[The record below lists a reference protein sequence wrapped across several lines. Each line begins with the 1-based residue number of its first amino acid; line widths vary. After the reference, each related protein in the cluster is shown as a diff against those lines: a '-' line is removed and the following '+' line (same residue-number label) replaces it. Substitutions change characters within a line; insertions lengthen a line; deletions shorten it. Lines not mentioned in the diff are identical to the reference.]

1 MLQGKAPGASKH
13 DRDTLLVCFR
23 NRELFSNIPEQHRDG
38 FWDRTLENSR
48 VGLIPSLFTF
58 FEDRKFLH
66 RVSES
71 MRYILDVNGRIG
83 VVGALSS
90 AFQNSANDSTM
101 EPCTIQWSDYHF
113 TTIPGNET
121 TRKALGA
128 RQLWLYAFREY
139 ENLPPISR
147 KKNLLAKSRTKF
159 DEQVLYD
166 FAVFALQLGFQTV
179 KIDKILSRSIDC
191 DIAERALDAA
201 RKPEAYEY
209 DNKPQLITQMV
220 NMFAAAQP
228 VSTKP
233 LLEQQHAAEPRLPPT
248 RYGLPEAT
256 DHTRDKSLLF
266 LPQMKA
272 ASAGSVMNHVSSFFV
287 RTSVY
292 LAFFGDFPELPELRM
307 PEEPALI
314 AAHTKR
320 IDNDHDM
327 DLSDESLPTSPVP
340 VRKGQDSSR
349 PQSAGMQLHKAQN
362 FEAIFGS
369 GFVGEQVELSPPSV
383 TRADESQPSMST
395 ELAKALGELNGL
407 RDTVAREQVKLD
419 VIKNQVEEEQAV
431 LDAKKQD
438 MQILIEKED
447 TLSSQV
453 QQLGLYEQRQIDKM
467 EKQSKQCEETRM
479 VLENLQ
485 RQIEDGQNR
494 KAELNN
500 LQQQIDDARKTLA
513 ATQDGLQRRS
523 EEEEDRD
530 KKRSEA
536 QNELNNLHQQIGDA
550 RKSSAATQGDLQ
562 RQIEDGQNR
571 EAELNNLQQQ
581 INDASKT
588 LAATQDSLQ
597 RRSEEEE
604 DRDKK
609 RSEAESEL
617 NNLHQQIGDARKTL
631 AAAQDGLQHRSEEEE
646 DRDKK
651 RSEAE
656 SELNNSQQQ
665 IDDARLVATQEELQ
679 RAESASSRVGEQNGS
694 KQQIDDQSKK
704 LPRLR
709 NERNNKIRLASQRE
723 QSLLPE
729 EKASSP
735 EAEDSGGGLSERDLA
750 QWRKYLDEQH
760 AEMEDPH
767 IFFAYADHP
776 KRFDKYP
783 VKDGKERLKTRAKSY
798 ERKSYLLYDLNGK
811 VLRSDQL
818 FEDIEDKACSVLLK
832 RASKHIGNQESDFS
846 TEREKREIKK
856 PRTKINR
863 SRQDD

>member
-1 MLQGKAPGASKH
+1 MLQGKAPGASNH

-113 TTIPGNET
+113 TTIPGNQT

-307 PEEPALI
+307 PEEPDLI

-327 DLSDESLPTSPVP
+327 DLCDESLPTSPIS

-349 PQSAGMQLHKAQN
+349 PQSARMQPHEAQN
-362 FEAIFGS
+362 FEFGS
-369 GFVGEQVELSPPSV
+369 GFVGEQIELSPPSV

-407 RDTVAREQVKLD
+407 RDTVAREQIKLD

-467 EKQSKQCEETRM
+467 EKQSKQCEETRV
-479 VLENLQ
+479 VLEKLQ

-500 LQQQIDDARKTLA
+500 LHQQIGDAHKTLAATQDDLQRRSEEKEDRDKKRSEAENELNNLHQQISDARKTLAATQGDLQRQTEDGQNREAELNNLQQQIGDARKTLA

-523 EEEEDRD
+523 EEEE
-530 KKRSEA
+530 
-536 QNELNNLHQQIGDA
+536 N
-550 RKSSAATQGDLQ
+550 
-562 RQIEDGQNR
+562 
-571 EAELNNLQQQ
+571 
-581 INDASKT
+581 
-588 LAATQDSLQ
+588 
-597 RRSEEEE
+597 
-604 DRDKK
+604 
-609 RSEAESEL
+609 
-617 NNLHQQIGDARKTL
+617 
-631 AAAQDGLQHRSEEEE
+631 
-646 DRDKK
+646 RDKK

-665 IDDARLVATQEELQ
+665 IDDARLVATQEKLQ

-723 QSLLPE
+723 QPLLPE

-750 QWRKYLDEQH
+750 HWRKHLDEQH

-783 VKDGKERLKTRAKSY
+783 VKDGKERLKTRAKGY

-811 VLRSDQL
+811 VLRPGQL
-818 FEDIEDKACSVLLK
+818 FEDNEDKACSVLLK
-832 RASKHIGNQESDFS
+832 RAPKHIGNQESDFS
-846 TEREKREIKK
+846 TKGDKREIKK

>member
-23 NRELFSNIPEQHRDG
+23 NRELFGNIPEQHRDG

-90 AFQNSANDSTM
+90 AFQNFANDSTM

-307 PEEPALI
+307 PEEPDLI

-327 DLSDESLPTSPVP
+327 DLCDESLPTSPIP

-349 PQSAGMQLHKAQN
+349 PQSARMQPHEAQN
-362 FEAIFGS
+362 FEFGS
-369 GFVGEQVELSPPSV
+369 GFVGEQIELSPPSV

-407 RDTVAREQVKLD
+407 RDTVAREQIKLD

-467 EKQSKQCEETRM
+467 KKQSKQCEETRM
-479 VLENLQ
+479 VLEKLQ

-500 LQQQIDDARKTLA
+500 LQQQINDARKTLKLQRQIEDGQNRKAELNNLQQQINDARKTLA

-536 QNELNNLHQQIGDA
+536 EN
-550 RKSSAATQGDLQ
+550 
-562 RQIEDGQNR
+562 
-571 EAELNNLQQQ
+571 
-581 INDASKT
+581 
-588 LAATQDSLQ
+588 
-597 RRSEEEE
+597 
-604 DRDKK
+604 
-609 RSEAESEL
+609 EL

-631 AAAQDGLQHRSEEEE
+631 AATQDRLQRRSEEEE
-646 DRDKK
+646 NRDKK

-679 RAESASSRVGEQNGS
+679 RAESVSSRVGEQNGS

-709 NERNNKIRLASQRE
+709 NDRINKIRLASQRE
-723 QSLLPE
+723 QPLLPE

-735 EAEDSGGGLSERDLA
+735 EAENSGGGLSERDLA
-750 QWRKYLDEQH
+750 HWRKHLDEQH

-767 IFFAYADHP
+767 IFFAYVDHP

-783 VKDGKERLKTRAKSY
+783 VKDGKERLKTRAKGY

-811 VLRSDQL
+811 GLRPGQL
-818 FEDIEDKACSVLLK
+818 FEDSEDKACSVLLK
-832 RASKHIGNQESDFS
+832 RAPKHIGNQESDFS
-846 TEREKREIKK
+846 TKRDKRETKK
-856 PRTKINR
+856 PRTKITR

>member
-23 NRELFSNIPEQHRDG
+23 NRELFGNIPEQHRDG

-90 AFQNSANDSTM
+90 AFQNFANDSTM
-101 EPCTIQWSDYHF
+101 GPCTIQWSDYHF

-292 LAFFGDFPELPELRM
+292 LAFFADFPELPELRM
-307 PEEPALI
+307 PEEPSLI

-327 DLSDESLPTSPVP
+327 DLCDESLPTSPIP

-349 PQSAGMQLHKAQN
+349 PQSARMQPHEAQN
-362 FEAIFGS
+362 FEFGS
-369 GFVGEQVELSPPSV
+369 GFVGGQIELSPPSV

-447 TLSSQV
+447 TISSQV

-467 EKQSKQCEETRM
+467 EKQSKQCEETRV
-479 VLENLQ
+479 VLEKLQ

-500 LQQQIDDARKTLA
+500 LYQQIGDARKTLAATQGELQRQTEDGQNREAELNNLHQQIGDARKTLA

-523 EEEEDRD
+523 EEEE
-530 KKRSEA
+530 
-536 QNELNNLHQQIGDA
+536 N
-550 RKSSAATQGDLQ
+550 
-562 RQIEDGQNR
+562 
-571 EAELNNLQQQ
+571 
-581 INDASKT
+581 
-588 LAATQDSLQ
+588 
-597 RRSEEEE
+597 
-604 DRDKK
+604 
-609 RSEAESEL
+609 
-617 NNLHQQIGDARKTL
+617 
-631 AAAQDGLQHRSEEEE
+631 
-646 DRDKK
+646 RDKK

-679 RAESASSRVGEQNGS
+679 RAESVSSRVGEQNGS

-709 NERNNKIRLASQRE
+709 NDRINKIRLASQRE
-723 QSLLPE
+723 QPLLPE

-735 EAEDSGGGLSERDLA
+735 EAENSGGGLSERDLA
-750 QWRKYLDEQH
+750 HWRKHLDEQH

-767 IFFAYADHP
+767 IFFAYVDHP

-783 VKDGKERLKTRAKSY
+783 VKDGKERLKTRAKGY

-811 VLRSDQL
+811 VLRPGQL
-818 FEDIEDKACSVLLK
+818 FEDSEDKACSVLLK
-832 RASKHIGNQESDFS
+832 RAPKHIGNQESDFS
-846 TEREKREIKK
+846 TKRDKRETKK
-856 PRTKINR
+856 PRTKITR

>member
-307 PEEPALI
+307 PEEPVLI

-320 IDNDHDM
+320 IGNDHDM
-327 DLSDESLPTSPVP
+327 DLCDESLPTSPIP

-349 PQSAGMQLHKAQN
+349 PQSARMQPHEAQN
-362 FEAIFGS
+362 FEFGS
-369 GFVGEQVELSPPSV
+369 GFVGEHIELSPPSV

-438 MQILIEKED
+438 MQILIDKED

-453 QQLGLYEQRQIDKM
+453 QQLGLYEQRQIDEM
-467 EKQSKQCEETRM
+467 EKQSKQCEETRV
-479 VLENLQ
+479 VLEKLQ

-500 LQQQIDDARKTLA
+500 L
-513 ATQDGLQRRS
+513 
-523 EEEEDRD
+523 
-530 KKRSEA
+530 
-536 QNELNNLHQQIGDA
+536 
-550 RKSSAATQGDLQ
+550 
-562 RQIEDGQNR
+562 
-571 EAELNNLQQQ
+571 
-581 INDASKT
+581 
-588 LAATQDSLQ
+588 
-597 RRSEEEE
+597 
-604 DRDKK
+604 
-609 RSEAESEL
+609 
-617 NNLHQQIGDARKTL
+617 HQQIGDARKTL
-631 AAAQDGLQHRSEEEE
+631 AATQDDLQRRSEE
-646 DRDKK
+646 K
-651 RSEAE
+651 EAIIFI
-656 SELNNSQQQ
+656 N
-665 IDDARLVATQEELQ
+665 
-679 RAESASSRVGEQNGS
+679 
-694 KQQIDDQSKK
+694 K
-704 LPRLR
+704 L
-709 NERNNKIRLASQRE
+709 AM
-723 QSLLPE
+723 
-729 EKASSP
+729 
-735 EAEDSGGGLSERDLA
+735 
-750 QWRKYLDEQH
+750 H
-760 AEMEDPH
+760 
-767 IFFAYADHP
+767 
-776 KRFDKYP
+776 
-783 VKDGKERLKTRAKSY
+783 VK
-798 ERKSYLLYDLNGK
+798 
-811 VLRSDQL
+811 
-818 FEDIEDKACSVLLK
+818 
-832 RASKHIGNQESDFS
+832 H
-846 TEREKREIKK
+846 
-856 PRTKINR
+856 
-863 SRQDD
+863 

>member
-23 NRELFSNIPEQHRDG
+23 NRELFGNIPEQHRDG

-90 AFQNSANDSTM
+90 AFQNFANDSTM
-101 EPCTIQWSDYHF
+101 GPCTIQWSDYHF

-307 PEEPALI
+307 PEEPSLI

-327 DLSDESLPTSPVP
+327 DLCDESLPTSPIP

-349 PQSAGMQLHKAQN
+349 PQSARMQPHEAQN
-362 FEAIFGS
+362 FEFGS
-369 GFVGEQVELSPPSV
+369 GFVGGQIELSPPSV

-447 TLSSQV
+447 TISSQV

-467 EKQSKQCEETRM
+467 EKQSKQCEETRV
-479 VLENLQ
+479 VLEKLQ

-500 LQQQIDDARKTLA
+500 LHQQIGDARKTLAATQGELQRQTEDGQNREAELNNLHQQIGDARKTLA

-523 EEEEDRD
+523 EEEE
-530 KKRSEA
+530 
-536 QNELNNLHQQIGDA
+536 N
-550 RKSSAATQGDLQ
+550 
-562 RQIEDGQNR
+562 
-571 EAELNNLQQQ
+571 
-581 INDASKT
+581 
-588 LAATQDSLQ
+588 
-597 RRSEEEE
+597 
-604 DRDKK
+604 
-609 RSEAESEL
+609 
-617 NNLHQQIGDARKTL
+617 
-631 AAAQDGLQHRSEEEE
+631 
-646 DRDKK
+646 RDKK

-679 RAESASSRVGEQNGS
+679 RAESVSSRVGEQNGS

-709 NERNNKIRLASQRE
+709 NDRINKIRLASQRE
-723 QSLLPE
+723 QPLLPE

-735 EAEDSGGGLSERDLA
+735 EAENSGGGLSERDLA
-750 QWRKYLDEQH
+750 HWRKHLDEQH

-767 IFFAYADHP
+767 IFFAYVDHP

-783 VKDGKERLKTRAKSY
+783 VKDGKERLKTRAKGY

-811 VLRSDQL
+811 VLRPGQL
-818 FEDIEDKACSVLLK
+818 FEDSEDKACSVLLK
-832 RASKHIGNQESDFS
+832 RAPKHIGNQESDFS
-846 TEREKREIKK
+846 TKRDKRETKK
-856 PRTKINR
+856 PRTKITR

>member
-1 MLQGKAPGASKH
+1 MSQPVSATNRRIEEERRTKYCGTASLRVDSLSFSHQKNLRFGDEAARNTAVLARIFREEDGLRQEDAQNHITAIINPQVLETALASCNIDGSSLMRNILPYPQLELPVGVSLECLQGHDRLAAANDVFKGSDQRWIVDLYLDDLSDDLKQMLTDDYKHQRKPCDGEIYYKIREYQGICGTANSFFEKLWYGRLTVSKSRREKFQQLLGHAEYLAAFDKFLQMPALLTDLRITVLHEIMSMQCDEPILNYLAHTWIWWFKLCEGNFDSMQRIDRHTIEMLQGKAPGASKH

-83 VVGALSS
+83 VAGALSS

-209 DNKPQLITQMV
+209 GNKPQLITQMV

-272 ASAGSVMNHVSSFFV
+272 ASAGSIMNHVSSFFV

-327 DLSDESLPTSPVP
+327 ELCEESLPTSPVP

-349 PQSAGMQLHKAQN
+349 PQSARMQPHEAQN
-362 FEAIFGS
+362 FEFGS
-369 GFVGEQVELSPPSV
+369 GFVGELIELSPPSV

-419 VIKNQVEEEQAV
+419 VIKNQIEEEQAV

-453 QQLGLYEQRQIDKM
+453 QQLGL
-467 EKQSKQCEETRM
+467 
-479 VLENLQ
+479 
-485 RQIEDGQNR
+485 
-494 KAELNN
+494 A
-500 LQQQIDDARKTLA
+500 
-513 ATQDGLQRRS
+513 
-523 EEEEDRD
+523 
-530 KKRSEA
+530 
-536 QNELNNLHQQIGDA
+536 
-550 RKSSAATQGDLQ
+550 SSA
-562 RQIEDGQNR
+562 
-571 EAELNNLQQQ
+571 
-581 INDASKT
+581 
-588 LAATQDSLQ
+588 
-597 RRSEEEE
+597 
-604 DRDKK
+604 KK
-609 RSEAESEL
+609 VEWS
-617 NNLHQQIGDARKTL
+617 
-631 AAAQDGLQHRSEEEE
+631 
-646 DRDKK
+646 
-651 RSEAE
+651 
-656 SELNNSQQQ
+656 
-665 IDDARLVATQEELQ
+665 
-679 RAESASSRVGEQNGS
+679 
-694 KQQIDDQSKK
+694 
-704 LPRLR
+704 
-709 NERNNKIRLASQRE
+709 
-723 QSLLPE
+723 
-729 EKASSP
+729 
-735 EAEDSGGGLSERDLA
+735 
-750 QWRKYLDEQH
+750 
-760 AEMEDPH
+760 
-767 IFFAYADHP
+767 
-776 KRFDKYP
+776 
-783 VKDGKERLKTRAKSY
+783 
-798 ERKSYLLYDLNGK
+798 
-811 VLRSDQL
+811 
-818 FEDIEDKACSVLLK
+818 
-832 RASKHIGNQESDFS
+832 
-846 TEREKREIKK
+846 
-856 PRTKINR
+856 
-863 SRQDD
+863 

>member
-58 FEDRKFLH
+58 FEDRKFLY

-139 ENLPPISR
+139 ENLPPILR

-340 VRKGQDSSR
+340 VRKVQDSSR
-349 PQSAGMQLHKAQN
+349 PQSARMQPHEAQN

-467 EKQSKQCEETRM
+467 KKQSKQCEETRM
-479 VLENLQ
+479 VLEKLQ

-500 LQQQIDDARKTLA
+500 LQQQINDARKTLA

-536 QNELNNLHQQIGDA
+536 EN
-550 RKSSAATQGDLQ
+550 
-562 RQIEDGQNR
+562 
-571 EAELNNLQQQ
+571 
-581 INDASKT
+581 
-588 LAATQDSLQ
+588 
-597 RRSEEEE
+597 
-604 DRDKK
+604 
-609 RSEAESEL
+609 EL

-631 AAAQDGLQHRSEEEE
+631 AATQDRLQRRSEEEE
-646 DRDKK
+646 NRDKK

-783 VKDGKERLKTRAKSY
+783 VKDGKERLKTRAKGY
-798 ERKSYLLYDLNGK
+798 ERKSYLLYDLNGR
-811 VLRSDQL
+811 VLRSGQL

-846 TEREKREIKK
+846 TKREKREIKK